1 MDSHTLLN
9 ESTLLELWLLEI
21 DPDET
26 LKQTTGNKLGNKT
39 VRPPTDYSEPILN
52 EYSKL
57 FQGIRYFQDK
67 KTGEK

>member
-1 MDSHTLLN
+1 MLK
-9 ESTLLELWLLEI
+9 I

-39 VRPPTDYSEPILN
+39 VRPPTDYSEAILN